1 MTDTLRID
9 IDSQDASQNINNLE
23 TQVESAI
30 GKVTDL
36 QEKLSNLSSN
46 EKINVEIK
54 EDEKALDQVKKR
66 LEKVLG
72 EAAEIS
78 VSVNQADLQHMKDQI
93 SDLKEEI
100 SLSINSEEVAQS
112 IKDSLEKI
120 KENIEDI
127 TINIVVSEKSKKD
140 LDGLGKTTRK
150 KVDIEVDDTKLSK
163 LETQLNKAEKR
174 YQRLQKEMEKM
185 AKQDHLHNRAVK
197 DLSDQDRIIKITANT
212 DRIVSE
218 LNKLSDLFDKKE
230 FNIKTSI
237 DKEKFKDIEI
247 ELKEADK
254 IKIKNFF
261 KEVSGLV
268 NQKRTLDISTEVL
281 DKKLQK
287 IKKDLSIIERAATG
301 FGISSE
307 QIKQAK
313 TIQDARRIG
322 RDQSQKATKVPPNT
336 GVVKETIIIKEPTQP
351 APKKAPV
358 PKVISQPAPK
368 PIEEKTRSRVV
379 LETEA
384 ILEKI
389 KDPEKYPHHKQ
400 GDESFKKLYSLF
412 KKGKVPESVLQF
424 ANKIYKDNIEGI
436 TRAKAKGE
444 GI

>member
-78 VSVNQADLQHMKDQI
+78 VSVNQADLQHMRDQI

-100 SLSINSEEVAQS
+100 SLSINSEDVAQS

-140 LDGLGKTTRK
+140 LDDLGKTTRK

-163 LETQLNKAEKR
+163 LEKQLGKTEKR
-174 YQRLQKEMEKM
+174 YQKLQKEMERM
-185 AKQDHLHNRAVK
+185 AKEENLHNRAVR

-287 IKKDLSIIERAATG
+287 IKDDLRIIETAASGLNLNTEQVKATEQKQQQRQQDSQDQASRQATAQTG
-301 FGISSE
+301 AVFNESV
-307 QIKQAK
+307 
-313 TIQDARRIG
+313 
-322 RDQSQKATKVPPNT
+322 QKAVKTAET
-336 GVVKETIIIKEPTQP
+336 VVGQKSKQTVQQKQENINITVES
-351 APKKAPV
+351 PV
-358 PKVISQPAPK
+358 NQ
-368 PIEEKTRSRVV
+368 
-379 LETEA
+379 
-384 ILEKI
+384 
-389 KDPEKYPHHKQ
+389 
-400 GDESFKKLYSLF
+400 
-412 KKGKVPESVLQF
+412 
-424 ANKIYKDNIEGI
+424 
-436 TRAKAKGE
+436 
-444 GI
+444 